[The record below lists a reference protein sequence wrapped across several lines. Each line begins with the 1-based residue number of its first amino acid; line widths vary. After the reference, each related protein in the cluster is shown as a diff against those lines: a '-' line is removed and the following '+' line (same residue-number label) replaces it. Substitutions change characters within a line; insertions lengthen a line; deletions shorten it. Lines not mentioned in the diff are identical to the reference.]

1 MKSLVFAVLS
11 TFSLA
16 ACAQPANPQ
25 ADGGQKIGVG
35 GSTPAA
41 TKPLAEPAFAEVF
54 AGNRVPLGA
63 EPLGHDLAEF
73 LAEAEPAFADG
84 SPEARVR
91 DVLKQLNPKIRVDR
105 IGVAP
110 IPGFREVVA
119 GGQVVYVS
127 DDGKY
132 LFQGGLLDVAK
143 RKDMSESALARVRAD
158 VLKTLPMA
166 DRIVYSPVGA
176 AKHKVVVL
184 TDVECGYCRKFHN
197 DLAEYTKRG
206 IEVQYLAF
214 PRAGLGSPDYRKMVS
229 VWCADDRRK
238 ALTDAKNDRA
248 VPPRTCKTPVDM
260 QYNAGQRMGLE
271 GTPML
276 LTTDGEFLGGYLPP
290 DVLLQRMQQVEAE
303 RAAEGA

>member
-41 TKPLAEPAFAEVF
+41 TKPLAEPAFAE
-54 AGNRVPLGA
+54 
-63 EPLGHDLAEF
+63 
-73 LAEAEPAFADG
+73 G

-260 QYNAGQRMGLE
+260 QYNAGLRMGLE